1 VVGTC
6 LFTRHQPLATSHCF
20 MDRDLESIQE
30 ARRLVEKAAEAQKA
44 LDHFSQEQTDRVV
57 AAMAEAARRHADAL
71 ARLAVEETTYG
82 VVADKIEKTLF
93 SARDVYAA
101 IKDLKTAG
109 VIREDAE
116 NGVVEIAVPV
126 GVVAAIIPCTN
137 PTSTAVFKA
146 LIALKARNAVVMS
159 PHPSAVKCILETARV
174 LAEAALVAGAPE
186 GCISCISTPTME
198 ATEELMRHRSTAI
211 ILATGG
217 AGLVRAAYSSGKPA
231 LGVGPGNVP
240 AYIHSSAKIPKAV
253 ADIITGKT
261 FDNGT
266 ICSSEQHI
274 VTDQAIAGEVRAEVE
289 RQGGYFLNPEQ
300 AAAVAGVLI
309 TSSFRVNAK
318 MVGQSV
324 ERIAREAGI
333 SVPPGARVLVAPLDG
348 VGRQHPLSAEKLS
361 PVLSFYVVKDWHQG
375 LDLSTRLLH
384 FGGTGHTMAIHA
396 TDDRVIHELALALP
410 AFRLI
415 VNSPATLGSIGYTT
429 RLFPSMS
436 LGCGTPGGNI
446 TSDNISPMHLVNLK
460 RLAYERRPVNRETGE
475 ALPRPPREATAS
487 APIAATSGVVKPISA
502 SGSLPLATLTP
513 TVTQGILPAPDREA
527 IGRIVER
534 FLAAKQSPSGTRPER
549 SEAPLAPNPAPNW
562 VPASVMATAPSP
574 VGAADPR
581 PAPKTEHAV
590 ETKST
595 NPFPAAVQARPVD
608 FVSEDDVRQAIK
620 KGERIYVGPRTI
632 ITPSARDLADPRE
645 VFVVVK

>member
-1 VVGTC
+1 
-6 LFTRHQPLATSHCF
+6 

-30 ARRLVEKAAEAQKA
+30 ARRLVEKAAEAQKV
-44 LDHFSQEQTDRVV
+44 LDHFSQEQTDGVV
-57 AAMAEAARRHADAL
+57 AAMAEAARRNADAL

-109 VIREDAE
+109 VIREDVE

-159 PHPSAVKCILETARV
+159 PHPSAVKSILETVRV
-174 LAEAALVAGAPE
+174 MAEAALAAGAPE
-186 GCISCISTPTME
+186 GSVSCISQPTME

-240 AYIHSSAKIPKAV
+240 AYVHSSARIPKAV
-253 ADIITGKT
+253 ADILTGKT

-274 VTDQAIAGEVRAEVE
+274 VADHAIASEVRAEVE

-309 TSSFRVNAK
+309 TSSFRVNSK

-324 ERIAREAGI
+324 ERIAKEARI
-333 SVPPGARVLVAPLDG
+333 SIPPGTRALVAPLDG
-348 VGRQHPLSAEKLS
+348 VGRQYPLSAEKLS
-361 PVLSFYVVKDWHQG
+361 PVLSFYVVKDCHEG
-375 LDLSTRLLH
+375 LDLCARLLN

-396 TDDRVIHELALALP
+396 TDDRVIRELALALP
-410 AFRLI
+410 AFRLV
-415 VNSPATLGSIGYTT
+415 VNSPATLGAIGYTT

-475 ALPRPPREATAS
+475 ALPRPPREAVGS
-487 APIAATSGVVKPISA
+487 APIAATSGVVKPVSA
-502 SGSLPLATLTP
+502 SSALPVLVPTA
-513 TVTQGILPAPDREA
+513 TVTQGVLPAPDREA

-534 FLAAKQSPSGTRPER
+534 FLAAKQSASGARPER
-549 SEAPLAPNPAPNW
+549 SEGALAHNPAANL
-562 VPASVMATAPSP
+562 VPTSVMAATPRPLSA
-574 VGAADPR
+574 GADPR
-581 PAPKTEHAV
+581 PAARSEPAV
-590 ETKST
+590 ENKNT
-595 NPFPAAVQARPVD
+595 NPGPAPAPPRPVD

-632 ITPSARDLADPRE
+632 ITPSARDLAEPRE
-645 VFVVVK
+645 IFVVVK

>member
-1 VVGTC
+1 
-6 LFTRHQPLATSHCF
+6 

-30 ARRLVEKAAEAQKA
+30 ARRLVEKAAEAQKV
-44 LDHFSQEQTDRVV
+44 LDHFSQEQTDHVV
-57 AAMAEAARRHADAL
+57 AAMAEAARHNADAL

-101 IKDLKTAG
+101 IKDLKTTG

-159 PHPSAVKCILETARV
+159 PHPSAVKCIRETVRV
-174 LAEAALVAGAPE
+174 MAEAALSGGAPE
-186 GCISCISTPTME
+186 GCVSCISTPTME

-240 AYIHSSAKIPKAV
+240 AYVHCSAKIPKAV
-253 ADIITGKT
+253 ADILTGKT

-274 VTDQAIAGEVRAEVE
+274 VADQAIAGEVRAEVE
-289 RQGGYFLNPEQ
+289 RQGGYFLNRDQ

-309 TSSFRVNAK
+309 SSSFRVNSK

-324 ERIAREAGI
+324 DRIAREAGI
-333 SVPPGARVLVAPLDG
+333 SIPPGTRALVAPLDG
-348 VGRQHPLSAEKLS
+348 VGRQYPLSAEKLS
-361 PVLSFYVVKDWHQG
+361 PVLSFYVVKDWHEG
-375 LDLSTRLLH
+375 LDLCTRLLH
-384 FGGTGHTMAIHA
+384 FGGTGHTMSMHA
-396 TDDRVIHELALALP
+396 TDDRVVREMALALP
-410 AFRLI
+410 AFRLV

-475 ALPRPPREATAS
+475 ALPRPAREATVS
-487 APIAATSGVVKPISA
+487 APIAATSGVVKPIFA
-502 SGSLPLATLTP
+502 SGSLPLPAVTS
-513 TVTQGILPAPDREA
+513 TVTQGVLPAPDREA

-534 FLAAKQSPSGTRPER
+534 FLAAKQTANGTRPEL
-549 SEAPLAPNPAPNW
+549 SQGALAHNPAPT
-562 VPASVMATAPSP
+562 SVVSTTANLVSA
-574 VGAADPR
+574 GADPR
-581 PAPKTEHAV
+581 PAPKAERAV
-590 ETKST
+590 EGKNTS
-595 NPFPAAVQARPVD
+595 PIPATAQPRPVD

>member
-1 VVGTC
+1 
-6 LFTRHQPLATSHCF
+6 

-30 ARRLVEKAAEAQKA
+30 ARRLVEKAAEAQKV
-44 LDHFSQEQTDRVV
+44 LDHFSQQQTDQVV
-57 AAMAEAARRHADAL
+57 AAMAEAARRNADAL

-101 IKDLKTAG
+101 IKDLKTVG
-109 VIREDAE
+109 VIHEDSE
-116 NGVVEIAVPV
+116 NGVLEIAVPV

-159 PHPSAVKCILETARV
+159 PHPSAVRCIRETVR
-174 LAEAALVAGAPE
+174 LMYDAALTAGAPE
-186 GCISCISTPTME
+186 GCLACISLPTME

-240 AYIHSSAKIPKAV
+240 AYVHSSAIIPKAV
-253 ADIITGKT
+253 ADILTGKT

-274 VTDQAIAGEVRAEVE
+274 VADQAIAGEVRAEVE
-289 RQGGYFLNPEQ
+289 RQGGYFLSPEQ

-309 TSSFRVNAK
+309 TSSFRVNSK

-324 ERIAREAGI
+324 HRIAKEAGI
-333 SVPPGARVLVAPLDG
+333 SIPPGTRALVAPLDG
-348 VGRQHPLSAEKLS
+348 VGRQYPLSAEKLS
-361 PVLSFYVVKDWHQG
+361 PVLSFYVVKDWHAG
-375 LDLSTRLLH
+375 LELSTRLLD
-384 FGGTGHTMAIHA
+384 FGGTGHTMAMHA
-396 TDDRVIHELALALP
+396 TDEGVIREMALALP
-410 AFRLI
+410 AFRLV
-415 VNSPATLGSIGYTT
+415 VNSPATLGAIGYTT

-475 ALPRPPREATAS
+475 ALPRPPREVIVS
-487 APIAATSGVVKPISA
+487 APIAATSGVVKPVSS
-502 SGSLPLATLTP
+502 SGSGLVP
-513 TVTQGILPAPDREA
+513 TVGSAVTQGILPGPDQAA
-527 IGRIVER
+527 IARIVER
-534 FLAAKQSPSGTRPER
+534 FLGAKQSAGGSRPEP
-549 SEAPLAPNPAPNW
+549 SECALANKPVQALASNPMDSARPAASGGFPPAPNPDVALDTKSGTPAP
-562 VPASVMATAPSP
+562 TTQ
-574 VGAADPR
+574 PR
-581 PAPKTEHAV
+581 PI
-590 ETKST
+590 
-595 NPFPAAVQARPVD
+595 D

-620 KGERIYVGPRTI
+620 KGERIYISARTI

-645 VFVVVK
+645 VFVLVR